1 MSLSNISKD
10 HLENLFL
17 SLCSNNENVNS
28 LENVKKNH
36 VCYGQLK
43 LIAKQMMALK
53 NEALEIIE
61 ESNIQ
66 DELQSINPS
75 FKIVSGNYYYLYEKN
90 NGKKYFSMI
99 SPEQWN
105 NKDKFWGKYLYD
117 FDKKFVKEQ

>member
-17 SLCSNNENVNS
+17 SLCPNNVNS
-28 LENVKKNH
+28 LENIKKNH

-53 NEALEIIE
+53 NEALGIIE

-66 DELQSINPS
+66 EQLQSIKPS

-90 NGKKYFSMI
+90 SNEKYFSLI

-105 NKDKFWGKYLYD
+105 NNDKYLGKYLYD
-117 FDKKFVKEQ
+117 YDKKFVKEQ

>member
-10 HLENLFL
+10 HLDNLFL
-17 SLCSNNENVNS
+17 SLCSNNTNSIENI
-28 LENVKKNH
+28 KKNH

-66 DELQSINPS
+66 DDLQSIKPN
-75 FKIVSGNYYYLYEKN
+75 FKIVSGTHYYLYENKN
-90 NGKKYFSMI
+90 TKKKYFSLI
-99 SPEQWN
+99 SPSQWHI
-105 NKDKFWGKYLYD
+105 KDKYLGEYLYD
-117 FDKKFVKEQ
+117 YDKIFVKV

>member
-10 HLENLFL
+10 HLENLFF
-17 SLCSNNENVNS
+17 SLTSHNVNS

-43 LIAKQMMALK
+43 LIAKQIMALK

-66 DELQSINPS
+66 DQLQSINPS

-90 NGKKYFSMI
+90 DGQKYFSMI
-99 SPEQWN
+99 SPEQWS
-105 NKDKFWGKYLYD
+105 NKDRFLGKYLYD
-117 FDKKFVKEQ
+117 YDKKYVKEE

>member
-17 SLCSNNENVNS
+17 SLTSNNVNS

-43 LIAKQMMALK
+43 LIAKQMLALK

-66 DELQSINPS
+66 DQLQSINPP
-75 FKIVSGNYYYLYEKN
+75 FKIVSGNHYYLYEKN
-90 NGKKYFSMI
+90 DGQKYFSMI
-99 SPEQWN
+99 SPEQWS

-117 FDKKFVKEQ
+117 YDKRFVKEQ